1 MRHALIL
8 VVVALVTITIVL
20 MIYRPDLL
28 EGVWLWV
35 VGLIG
40 PIIGFAK
47 AIAKSVSKFFKSL
60 DHHA

>member
-1 MRHALIL
+1 MKHALIL
-8 VVVALVTITIVL
+8 LLVALITITIIL

-40 PIIGFAK
+40 PIVGFVK
-47 AIAKSVSKFFKSL
+47 EGIKSINKYFKSL
-60 DHHA
+60 DDA

>member
-8 VVVALVTITIVL
+8 IVVALVTITIIL

-28 EGVWLWV
+28 EDVWLWL

-40 PIIGFAK
+40 PIIGLLK
-47 AIAKSVSKFFKSL
+47 AITKKISKFFKSL
-60 DHHA
+60 NQHV